1 MKTTSFDRKIEGF
14 LFELTD
20 MFRFIGL
27 FFRNLFSKRFERD
40 EFVNQLYKTGYRSFF
55 LISVTGLILGLV
67 LTLQTRPMMADLGAE
82 SWLPNLVFVSIIR
95 EMSPVIMALLF
106 AGKVGS
112 GIGAEL
118 SSMRVT
124 EQIDAMEVS
133 ATGPVNYLVVTRVLA
148 TTIMLP
154 VLVFYADFIAFM
166 GSFLALKAYSNISF
180 PLFFA
185 QAFDGIYFYD
195 IIPATIKT
203 FFFGFFIGIISC
215 YKGYFANRGT
225 EGVGQAA
232 NASVVISS
240 MVIFIIDLVAVQITS
255 LFEI

>member
-1 MKTTSFDRKIEGF
+1 MKPSGFAKNIEAF

-20 MFRFIGL
+20 VFRFIGS
-27 FFRNLFSKRFERD
+27 FFSNLFSKRFEYD
-40 EFVNQLYKTGYRSFF
+40 ELINQLYKTGYQSFF
-55 LISVTGLILGLV
+55 LISITGLILGLV

-82 SWLPNLVFVSIIR
+82 AWLPNLVFISVLR
-95 EMSPVIMALLF
+95 EMGPVIMALLF

-133 ATGPVNYLVVTRVLA
+133 ATNPIKYLVVTRVLA

-154 VLVFYADFIAFM
+154 VLVFYADLIAFL
-166 GSFLALKAYSNISF
+166 GSYLGMKAYSNISF

-195 IIPATIKT
+195 ILPATVKT

-215 YKGYFANRGT
+215 YKGYYANRGT

-240 MVIFIIDLVAVQITS
+240 MVIFLLDLIAVQITS

>member
-1 MKTTSFDRKIEGF
+1 
-14 LFELTD
+14 
-20 MFRFIGL
+20 
-27 FFRNLFSKRFERD
+27 
-40 EFVNQLYKTGYRSFF
+40 
-55 LISVTGLILGLV
+55 
-67 LTLQTRPMMADLGAE
+67 
-82 SWLPNLVFVSIIR
+82 
-95 EMSPVIMALLF
+95 MALLF

-133 ATGPVNYLVVTRVLA
+133 ATNPVNYLVVTRVLA
-148 TTIMLP
+148 STIMLP

-166 GSFLALKAYSNISF
+166 GSFLGLKAYSNISF
-180 PLFFA
+180 PLFFS
-185 QAFDGIYFYD
+185 QAFDGIYYYD

-225 EGVGQAA
+225 EGVGHAA

-240 MVIFIIDLVAVQITS
+240 MVIFLIDLVAVQITS